1 MLAQMC
7 SPALH
12 APPDSSFPA
21 ASGSAEWHIWASSS
35 CNFTISSP
43 IHTIL
48 DVLVYIPIEP
58 RDHITVVLIS
68 ICIIAVILARV
79 KLLLVWLQRVDDA
92 VVQLAISPL
101 VVVTLPARVL
111 AQQKMDLGG
120 SISRIRPG
128 VVLDEHTIVAT
139 YATNS
144 TLTVV
149 SP

>member
-1 MLAQMC
+1 M
-7 SPALH
+7 
-12 APPDSSFPA
+12 
-21 ASGSAEWHIWASSS
+21 
-35 CNFTISSP
+35 
-43 IHTIL
+43 
-48 DVLVYIPIEP
+48 YIPIEP

-111 AQQKMDLGG
+111 AQQKMYLGS
-120 SISRIRPG
+120 SISRIWPG